1 MSRFFW
7 AEIIGK
13 KAEKPGKR
21 AGRFIM
27 TQKWKHEMAS
37 FFLESHVYFEMGK
50 STENGQ
56 KSNQNLPWKEICNQ
70 WISRIYIYIWR
81 YILYIYIYVH
91 ICSISELGPNMGD
104 LYAICFVMFCPFE
117 EFGKFVQRKKNLW
130 DPWWKFVTCRASV
143 GHYTWKHHGTQ
154 RVRCPRSY
162 GGFIL
167 RILIGCSMK
176 KNILRIFGVPFME
189 SSISWGIPWLKSPNC
204 TWLDRFA
211 SFEWWKR
218 AVLAAPEPSNLFY
231 GLKDRK
237 GLCGWIVLSTSQMI
251 SNYRKLHYCWKWSV
265 NSVLILRYPENCLL
279 QLVHGRSCHATV
291 LESMVSSFP
300 CMVILRF
307 MMVLWFSMLMQSE
320 SVGSTEASHVWR
332 SHPFNGGW
340 LVRFVMS
347 MSGWAS
353 KVVKF
358 HLPQKPLPSG
368 ND

>member
-1 MSRFFW
+1 
-7 AEIIGK
+7 
-13 KAEKPGKR
+13 
-21 AGRFIM
+21 M
-27 TQKWKHEMAS
+27 TQKWKHKKKKHEVAS
-37 FFLESHVYFEMGK
+37 FFLEMVMFILKWANLQKMDRNQTKICPGK
-50 STENGQ
+50 KFVTNEYPGYI
-56 KSNQNLPWKEICNQ
+56 W
-70 WISRIYIYIWR
+70 IYIYI
-81 YILYIYIYVH
+81 YNIYIFVQSPSWVGTWETCTPYVL
-91 ICSISELGPNMGD
+91 S
-104 LYAICFVMFCPFE
+104 CFVHSKSSESF
-117 EFGKFVQRKKNLW
+117 W

-291 LESMVSSFP
+291 
-300 CMVILRF
+300 
-307 MMVLWFSMLMQSE
+307 QSE
-320 SVGSTEASHVWR
+320 SLWSTEASHVWR